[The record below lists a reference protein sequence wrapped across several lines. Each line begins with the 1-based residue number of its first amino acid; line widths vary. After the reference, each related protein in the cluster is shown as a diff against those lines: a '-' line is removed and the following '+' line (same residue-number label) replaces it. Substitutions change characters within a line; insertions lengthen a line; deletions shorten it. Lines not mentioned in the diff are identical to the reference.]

1 MIAMGLIFRGYQLGD
16 ASQIAIFE
24 YSLLVF
30 AAGWSFVLFGQT
42 VDRLASLG
50 MALIIQSGII
60 IAMRSQP

>member
-1 MIAMGLIFRGYQLGD
+1 MGLIFRGYQLGD

-50 MALIIQSGII
+50 MTLIIQSGII

>member
-1 MIAMGLIFRGYQLGD
+1 MGLIFRGYQLGD